1 MFNEALGYEQS
12 ELLGR
17 SIFEHIHNEDR
28 RNAISQFSKAIDQFR
43 KGTATYR
50 FKHKSGQWRWLE
62 SIAGPFLTADM
73 ERRAV
78 ISSRDITERMESE
91 KKLQEAF
98 SEIETLKD
106 QLEKE
111 NVYLRKEIELSYS
124 HSDIIGQS
132 KAITGVLAKIEQVA
146 STDATVLLTGET
158 GTGKELFANRI
169 HNLSNRRDRAIVKV
183 NCAALPPNLIESEL
197 FGHEKGAFTGAVTK
211 NTGRFEVAD
220 GSTLFLDEVGEL
232 PPELQ
237 SKLLRVLQEGEF
249 QRVGS
254 SKTISVDVRVVAATN
269 QNLLEAVNNGRFRED
284 LYYRLNVFP
293 VNVPPL
299 RERKEDIADLLWFY
313 ISEFE
318 QKMDKTIKNISR
330 RDMENLINYPW
341 PGNVRQLR
349 NVIERAMIISTGPDL
364 EIELPGIRSNQAP
377 SEMKPIEEV
386 ERDHISYILNMTNW
400 RIRGKSG
407 AAEILGLKPT
417 TLESR
422 IKRLG
427 IKRGH

>member
-1 MFNEALGYEQS
+1 
-12 ELLGR
+12 
-17 SIFEHIHNEDR
+17 
-28 RNAISQFSKAIDQFR
+28 
-43 KGTATYR
+43 
-50 FKHKSGQWRWLE
+50 
-62 SIAGPFLTADM
+62 M